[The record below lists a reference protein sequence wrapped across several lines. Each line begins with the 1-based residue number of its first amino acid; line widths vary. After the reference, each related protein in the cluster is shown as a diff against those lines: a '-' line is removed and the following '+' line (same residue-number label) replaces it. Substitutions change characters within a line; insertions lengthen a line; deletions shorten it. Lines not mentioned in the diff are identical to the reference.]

1 MIAGAEAQGNS
12 GLPSAVP
19 GSLLKARRLWNSS
32 SGVGWLDRYSQNAGP
47 SLCKVFEPEK
57 RRRGV
62 RLPSF
67 VPVIA
72 PRNKLYPIGVLLEL
86 APEPEVSTRI
96 TPD

>member
-12 GLPSAVP
+12 GLPLTVP
-19 GSLLKARRLWNSS
+19 GSLLKAQRLWNSS
-32 SGVGWLDRYSQNAGP
+32 SGVGWLGRYSQHTGP
-47 SLCKVFEPEK
+47 SLCKVFEPKK

-67 VPVIA
+67 VPVVA
-72 PRNKLYPIGVLLEL
+72 PRNKLQPIGVLALL